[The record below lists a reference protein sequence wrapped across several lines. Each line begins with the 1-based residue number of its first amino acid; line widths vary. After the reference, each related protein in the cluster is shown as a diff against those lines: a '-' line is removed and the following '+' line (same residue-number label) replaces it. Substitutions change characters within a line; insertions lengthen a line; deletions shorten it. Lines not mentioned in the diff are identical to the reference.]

1 MKVRAALIVLCLV
14 VASGCAMRRDVVFLD
29 ERIDAVETLISKQKT
44 STDEA
49 DTAIRKEY
57 AKLSNDFDNL
67 TEQVRQLD
75 GRADEKLY
83 AIEKKTV
90 TASKLKT
97 EMDRMEALIT
107 DLSLR
112 LTNMEKSIAYE
123 KAEAKKKASADSAA
137 VNDASASGTV
147 SPTDTA
153 LYDDALKALEKN
165 DTKGARE
172 KLTALMKD
180 YPNSKHVDNAQFWIG
195 ETYYREKWYQKAILE
210 YQKVIENYPKG
221 IKVPAAYL
229 KQGLAF
235 FELKE
240 ADNAKLILNQL
251 IKKFPDSAETTA
263 AKKKLGK

>member
-1 MKVRAALIVLCLV
+1 MKIRAALIVLCLV
-14 VASGCAMRRDVVFLD
+14 MASGCAMRRDVVFLD

-57 AKLSNDFDNL
+57 AKLSNDVDNL
-67 TEQVRQLD
+67 TEQVRQFD

-90 TASKLKT
+90 TAAKLKT

-107 DLSLR
+107 DLTLR
-112 LTNMEKSIAYE
+112 LANLEKTMAYE
-123 KAEAKKKASADSAA
+123 KAEAKKIAASSLSA
-137 VNDASASGTV
+137 VDGSSSDNAS
-147 SPTDTA
+147 PPDTK
-153 LYDDALKALEKN
+153 LYDDALKGMEKN

-172 KLTALMKD
+172 KLAALIKD

-210 YQKVIENYPKG
+210 YQKVIENHPRG

-251 IKKFPDSAETTA
+251 VKKYPDSAEA
-263 AKKKLGK
+263 AVAKKKLGK

>member
-1 MKVRAALIVLCLV
+1 MKIRAALIVLCLV
-14 VASGCAMRRDVVFLD
+14 MTSGCALRRDVVFLD

-49 DTAIRKEY
+49 DTAIRKDY
-57 AKLSNDFDNL
+57 AKLSNDVDNL

-75 GRADEKLY
+75 GRSDEKLY

-90 TASKLKT
+90 TAAKLKT

-112 LTNMEKSIAYE
+112 LANLEKTMAYE
-123 KAEAKKKASADSAA
+123 KAEAKKI
-137 VNDASASGTV
+137 SASEGTDSDTS
-147 SPTDTA
+147 SPPDTK
-153 LYDDALKALEKN
+153 LYDEALKGLEKN

-172 KLTALMKD
+172 KLAAIIKD

-210 YQKVIENYPKG
+210 YQKVIENHPRG
-221 IKVPAAYL
+221 VKVPAAYL

-251 IKKFPDSAETTA
+251 IKKYPDSAEAAA